1 MCALEDLKKRVLRG
15 GLISAGEAACLCRVP
30 LASLCAAAAEIREKR
45 CGSGFDLCAIVNAKS
60 GRCSEDC
67 KFCAQ
72 SGRCTADISEYP
84 LLPEEAVVAAAHA
97 AEAGGAL
104 RFSLVTSGGRL
115 SDEEL
120 ASVCRCAARIK
131 SETGLSVCASLGLLA
146 APQFAALREAGVER
160 IHNNLESSEKF
171 FPNICTTHSWREKTA
186 AIAAARSAGLS
197 VCSGGIIGLGE
208 TMEDRIDMAFEL
220 RALGIRSVPLNVLN
234 PIAGTPF
241 AKNRPLTDEEI
252 LRTVAIYR
260 FILPEAAIRLA
271 GGRGLLSDRGY
282 SCFKYG
288 ANAAITGDTLTTA
301 GISPQRDREM
311 IASLGFEVRK
321 DG

>member
-1 MCALEDLKKRVLRG
+1 MPVLEELKNAVMSG
-15 GLISAGEAACLCRVP
+15 GEISAEEAALLCLAP
-30 LASLCAAAAEIREKR
+30 LGDLCAAAAEIRERR
-45 CGSGFDLCAIVNAKS
+45 CGGGFDLCAIVNAKS

-72 SGRCTADISEYP
+72 SAHYRTDACEYR
-84 LLPEEAVVAAAHA
+84 LLSPEAIVAEARA

-104 RFSLVTSGGRL
+104 RFSIVTSGGAL

-120 ASVCRCAARIK
+120 DSVCRSIAMIRR
-131 SETGLSVCASLGLLA
+131 ETGLSPCVSLGLLSA
-146 APQFAALREAGVER
+146 EQFAALKEAGAER
-160 IHNNLESSEKF
+160 AHNNLESSEKF
-171 FPNICTTHSWREKTA
+171 FPNICTTHGWREKAA
-186 AIAAARSAGLS
+186 AIAAARGAGLS

-208 TMEDRIDMAFEL
+208 RMADRIEMALEL
-220 RALGIRSVPLNVLN
+220 RELGISSVPLNILN

-241 AKNRPLTDEEI
+241 EKNRPLPHEEI

-260 FILPEAAIRLA
+260 FILPEASIRLA
-271 GGRGLLSDRGY
+271 GGRGLLADKGH

-288 ANAAITGDTLTTA
+288 ANAAITGDMLTTA
-301 GISPQRDREM
+301 GISPRRDREM
-311 IASLGFEVRK
+311 IASLDFEVRR